1 MRKNGVGKLHFFIFF
16 KKTIDK
22 LLNLWYNKDNEREVI
37 TMTNVV
43 IIKLLKFELEH
54 KYTKIKKTVYGE
66 NVIDAFNTN
75 GLVLDAWD
83 TINIEG
89 V

>member
-1 MRKNGVGKLHFFIFF
+1 
-16 KKTIDK
+16 
-22 LLNLWYNKDNEREVI
+22 
-37 TMTNVV
+37 MTNVV

-54 KYTKIKKTVYGE
+54 KYTKIKKTIYGE

-83 TINIEG
+83 IINIEG